1 MGLIFNRGGLQTRVH
16 SETPS
21 IWDEGNNSAQKEFRY
36 FKCRSGRIIKKR
48 CYRKSTSKR
57 EGMRFLQHLLS
68 SFQEEREN
76 ETSNKF
82 ETPKQVSEER
92 TFQNGHIEKNH
103 KPGETKRLGYFSGS
117 ERCISTHTNIS
128 ETQEISPFLHS
139 RTMLAMEMPMLRSFD
154 RASGIFQGNF
164 SDCSAFKGSEYQ
176 TSVLSRR
183 LVGSESTKKTVVARS
198 REMPE
203 SSGSTG
209 LYNKQ
214 REIRTDSQTRDC
226 LHRGCF
232 PLKARNSNSNSR
244 EIKKVRFS
252 NTKVTH
258 GPKSSKRFSSSTR
271 PNGFMSG
278 INSQWPT
285 FHETHTITSVSFL
298 VSSIN
303 GPRSCG
309 SHYTTSKIASL
320 VVVRSSQHHEGSLF
334 ATGSYTDNHSHG
346 CIKTR
351 LWGPCGQ
358 RFYSGNMVQIPV
370 RTSYQSP
377 GVGSSMS
384 NCKTFSTCPK
394 EQKCP
399 DKERQH
405 NRLSICESTG
415 RHSRHLCATEPGICG
430 ILH

>member
-21 IWDEGNNSAQKEFRY
+21 IWDEGNNSVQKEFRY

-68 SFQEEREN
+68 SSQEEREN
-76 ETSNKF
+76 ETINKF
-82 ETPKQVSEER
+82 ETPKQVSGER
-92 TFQNGHIEKNH
+92 TFQNGHIEKSH

-117 ERCISTHTNIS
+117 ERCISKHTNFS

-209 LYNKQ
+209 LYYKQ

-252 NTKVTH
+252 NTKVTL

-278 INSQWPT
+278 INSQ
-285 FHETHTITSVSFL
+285 
-298 VSSIN
+298 
-303 GPRSCG
+303 
-309 SHYTTSKIASL
+309 
-320 VVVRSSQHHEGSLF
+320 
-334 ATGSYTDNHSHG
+334 
-346 CIKTR
+346 
-351 LWGPCGQ
+351 
-358 RFYSGNMVQIPV
+358 
-370 RTSYQSP
+370 
-377 GVGSSMS
+377 
-384 NCKTFSTCPK
+384 
-394 EQKCP
+394 
-399 DKERQH
+399 
-405 NRLSICESTG
+405 
-415 RHSRHLCATEPGICG
+415 
-430 ILH
+430 